1 MTDCAT
7 FKFTPRDTKLVM
19 PTGDGMLIG
28 FLQGPELPL
37 NLAIEL
43 HEKLAKYN
51 KAKLPSETV
60 RVRIGI
66 HSGPAF
72 VVNDILNNRNI
83 WGPGII
89 IARRVMDIGDDGHIL
104 LSARAAEDLRVIRP
118 VQTDHKTSTRFYDKT
133 WTNIVNLFSLWKRFW

>member
-43 HEKLAKYN
+43 HGKLAKYN
-51 KAKLPSETV
+51 KAKLPSETAPRLYIV
-60 RVRIGI
+60 
-66 HSGPAF
+66 HS
-72 VVNDILNNRNI
+72 NR
-83 WGPGII
+83 
-89 IARRVMDIGDDGHIL
+89 R
-104 LSARAAEDLRVIRP
+104 
-118 VQTDHKTSTRFYDKT
+118 
-133 WTNIVNLFSLWKRFW
+133 